1 LLIKLF
7 LGLILAFLT
16 LPLLFVNGDWKKRPA
31 ANAEEI
37 LAPES
42 SPTLNGVNSEPENLR
57 NQSSSRPESL
67 TGLTG
72 SIKSIGSTPDTR
84 KITEFKKAIKT
95 RAWWSGAVAFGLIQP
110 PFIFL
115 IVNYAYYLKT
125 YKMNE
130 RATSVNTSFVMLIGI
145 IGGILVNLS
154 SKFFFMTKLLY
165 FLIASG
171 MMLISLPS
179 ILVRQKLI
187 VDSHHGADFES
198 LMLFIGETLFGIGV
212 IGKFFFLKRTGN
224 LSFVTMALC
233 SMFPKIDYNILL
245 CVPQTVGTG
254 LAVLFCF
261 LVISVGDWG

>member
-1 LLIKLF
+1 MFVACVNIIPFFLNIFFVLYPPYASKYFKGAMIIGVTHRIGNFFINIIF

-16 LPLLFVNGDWKKRPA
+16 LPLLFVNGDWKKRHIT
-31 ANAEEI
+31 NAEEI
-37 LAPES
+37 STLES
-42 SPTLNGVNSEPENLR
+42 SPSLDGVNSEPENLR
-57 NQSSSRPESL
+57 VGSTTRPGSL

-72 SIKSIGSTPDTR
+72 SIKSIGSSVDTR
-84 KITEFKKAIKT
+84 KITEFKKAIQT
-95 RAWWSGAVAFGLIQP
+95 RVWWSGAVAFGLIQP

-145 IGGILVNLS
+145 IGGILVNLT

-165 FLIASG
+165 FLLASG

-179 ILVRQKLI
+179 ILVRHNLI
-187 VDSHHGADFES
+187 VDSHHGADIES

-212 IGKFFFLKRTGN
+212 IGKKFF
-224 LSFVTMALC
+224 
-233 SMFPKIDYNILL
+233 
-245 CVPQTVGTG
+245 
-254 LAVLFCF
+254 
-261 LVISVGDWG
+261 